1 MGIEHLTEQLMDGKI
16 AEMREELL
24 SWSTE
29 NGRKYPWRQTRNPYH
44 ILIAEILLH
53 RTRADQVH
61 PVYLRFLERFPDIL
75 SLIRAEPEQV
85 REIMAP
91 LGLRWRTDLLL
102 KMVREIGE
110 QYDGGIPLERAQLMD
125 LPGVGDYIAS
135 ALLTFSDSS
144 PEPIMDTNTV
154 RVIGRVFGLKLN
166 DSARRKKQFREFM
179 KQIIMEGKPREISF
193 AMIDLAAL
201 ICLPRNPLCE
211 SCPLQ
216 RICKYNQDH
225 VLENRTGICR

>member
-1 MGIEHLTEQLMDGKI
+1 MEFLPEPGMAQKVAAMQESL
-16 AEMREELL
+16 R
-24 SWSTE
+24 SWGPKH
-29 NGRKYPWRQTRNPYH
+29 GRDYPWRHTRDPYR

-53 RTRADQVH
+53 RTRADQVC
-61 PVYLRFLERFPDIL
+61 PIYLQFLEMFPDL
-75 SLIRAEPEQV
+75 PSLIRAEPESV
-85 REIMAP
+85 KALMAP

-110 QYDGGIPLERAQLMD
+110 RYGGKIPLQREPLMA
-125 LPGVGDYIAS
+125 LPGVGDYITS
-135 ALLTFSDSS
+135 ALLTFTDTS

-166 DSARRKKQFREFM
+166 DSARRKKLFR
-179 KQIIMEGKPREISF
+179 QIMGLLVAGEESRDISF

-211 SCPLQ
+211 RCPLLPICDYGTS
-216 RICKYNQDH
+216 RIRPESDP
-225 VLENRTGICR
+225 ID